1 MNEKL
6 ATRYWDLAAWQTS
19 LRGRS
24 IWPLLALLLLPF
36 GLFWAETLGLRV
48 FYHHD
53 LQYYFFPYHKLVVDI
68 TRSGHLPL
76 WNPYAFSGIPLLG
89 DGQTAMFYPPNWL
102 FWLLPPVHALTIV
115 VLLHFSIAGG
125 GMWLYLRS
133 LRLSRLAAFVAALAY
148 MFNGFLVARV
158 VHLSI
163 MAGAALIPLIF
174 WSIELLLQQRTRRA
188 FVLAAAMVCLQALA
202 GHPQVP
208 IYTAVGIGLYV
219 LTLAIVHW
227 RREQHWR
234 AFQPLAYL
242 GSVYLVGYA
251 LAAIQLVPWIELA
264 SFSPRAASA
273 SYGFVTFQSLASFDW
288 LLFLF
293 PYGYGGLRTTWLQS
307 APGWDLPV
315 YMWERMAYVGIMPLA
330 LAVVGIADLRRLRT
344 YQNERAGASRLQ
356 SERLL
361 ALIVVLVIL
370 LLIAAGSSTPFGR
383 LVYLLP
389 AIGKLRAYARAI
401 AVACFALAALAAFGL
416 ERCTAIRSSTALSR
430 FYRAPI
436 IIACVLILLVNGVLL
451 LANTVGSA
459 AFASTANN
467 EMFKIMLDRSLQLDQ
482 ANAYVPLLLT
492 IASVI
497 VLWWLSRGVTRRNG
511 AALVALVAVDLL
523 SFAATFNPTISPAS
537 FERVP
542 ESVAFLRRDPD
553 LFRTASFITNDRL
566 PPAIAQEQL
575 AISWALPYGIEDI
588 NGFNSLQPRRYTDVL
603 FGPEIEDVSYGFL
616 RDTRLLQPDN
626 HLLSML
632 NVKYVL
638 VPKPSELV
646 LQPLHTDLIASGEAP
661 PETGWRSVFQDQHVS
676 ILQNPAPLDRAYF
689 VSTVRS
695 IPNAPTILAVIKQ
708 PGFDPDL
715 LALVEGDLTEQE
727 AQRLSTN
734 APAQVQVERV
744 SPNELR
750 LHTQATADRFLV
762 LSEMWFP
769 GWHAEIDG
777 QPLPIYRT
785 NYLLR
790 GLVVPAGSHTI
801 RMYYRPTSALT
812 GAGITMLTLLGCG
825 IALSGG
831 ISKRGRQYRAK

>member
-6 ATRYWDLAAWQTS
+6 ATRYWDLAAWRAG
-19 LRGRS
+19 LRDRS
-24 IWPLLALLLLPF
+24 PWPLLLLLLLPF

-68 TRSGHLPL
+68 TGGGSLPL

-102 FWLLPPVHALTIV
+102 FWLLPPIHALTIV

-174 WSIELLLQQRTRRA
+174 WSVELLLQQRTRRA
-188 FVLAAAMVCLQALA
+188 FVLAAALVCAQALA
-202 GHPQVP
+202 GHPQIP
-208 IYTAVGIGLYV
+208 IYTAVGVGLYV
-219 LTLAIVHW
+219 LTLAISHW
-227 RREQHWR
+227 WRERRWR
-234 AFQPLAYL
+234 AFQPLIYL
-242 GSVYLVGYA
+242 AGVYLVGYA
-251 LAAIQLVPWIELA
+251 LAAIQLVPWIEFA
-264 SFSPRAASA
+264 SFSPRAANA
-273 SYGFVTFQSLASFDW
+273 SYGFVTFQSLVSFDW
-288 LLFLF
+288 LLFVF

-307 APGWDLPV
+307 APAWDLPV
-315 YMWERMAYVGIMPLA
+315 YMWERLAYVGILPLA
-330 LAVVGIADLRRLRT
+330 LAVVGIADVRRRHAE
-344 YQNERAGASRLQ
+344 QGESARLQ

-361 ALIVVLVIL
+361 ALIVVLVVL
-370 LLIAAGSSTPFGR
+370 ALIAAGSSTPFGR

-401 AVACFALAALAAFGL
+401 AVACFAITALAAFGL
-416 ERCTAIRSSTALSR
+416 ERLRAGSAGTRRLD
-430 FYRAPI
+430 RAPI
-436 IIACVLILLVNGVLL
+436 VAALLLTLVVVGTLLVANGVG
-451 LANTVGSA
+451 AA
-459 AFASTANN
+459 AFAGTANN
-467 EMFKIMLDRSLQLDQ
+467 DMFKVLLDRSLQLDQ

-492 IASVI
+492 ITSVL
-497 VLWWLSRGVTRRNG
+497 VLWWLSRGVTPANS
-511 AALVALVAVDLL
+511 AALVAVIAVDLL
-523 SFAATFNPTISPAS
+523 GFAAAFNPTIAPDS
-537 FERVP
+537 FARVP
-542 ESVAFLRRDPD
+542 ESVAFLRRDPEI
-553 LFRTASFITNDRL
+553 FRTASFITNDRL

-575 AISWALPYGIEDI
+575 AISWALPYGVEDI

-638 VPKPSELV
+638 IPKPS
-646 LQPLHTDLIASGEAP
+646 DLAIRPPHIDQISSGEEP
-661 PETGWRSVFQDQHVS
+661 LELGWRTVFQHQHVR

-689 VSTVRS
+689 VSHVNTLQD
-695 IPNAPTILAVIKQ
+695 APAILAVIKQ
-708 PGFDPDL
+708 PGFDPGQQ
-715 LALVEGDLTEQE
+715 ALVEGELPEQ
-727 AQRLSTN
+727 AARRLSTDG
-734 APAQVQVERV
+734 PAKVQVERV

-750 LHTQATADRFLV
+750 LHTQTDAERFLV

-790 GLVVPAGSHTI
+790 GLVVPAGNHTI
-801 RMYYRPTSALT
+801 RVYYRPTSAIV
-812 GAGITMLTLLGCG
+812 GAGITALALLGCG
-825 IALSGG
+825 IALSRVSAP
-831 ISKRGRQYRAK
+831 SKSDRSDVKATS

>member
-6 ATRYWDLAAWQTS
+6 ATRYWDLAAWRAG
-19 LRGRS
+19 LRGHS
-24 IWPLLALLLLPF
+24 LWPLLALLLLPF

-68 TRSGHLPL
+68 TSGGHLPL

-89 DGQTAMFYPPNWL
+89 DGQTAMFYPPSWL
-102 FWLLPPVHALTIV
+102 FWLLPPIHALTVV

-133 LRLSRLAAFVAALAY
+133 LRLSRLAAFVAALAF

-174 WSIELLLQQRTRRA
+174 WSVELLLQQRTRRA
-188 FVLAAAMVCLQALA
+188 FVLAAALVCAQALA

-208 IYTAVGIGLYV
+208 IYTAVGLGLYV
-219 LTLAIVHW
+219 LTLAISHW
-227 RREQHWR
+227 WRDRRWR
-234 AFQPLAYL
+234 AFQPLVYL
-242 GSVYLVGYA
+242 GGVYLVGYA
-251 LAAIQLVPWIELA
+251 LAAIQLVPWIEFA

-273 SYGFVTFQSLASFDW
+273 SYGFVTFQSLVSFDW
-288 LLFLF
+288 LLFVF

-307 APGWDLPV
+307 APAWDLPV
-315 YMWERMAYVGIMPLA
+315 YMWERLAYVGILPLA
-330 LAVVGIADLRRLRT
+330 LAVVGIADVRRLRRHA
-344 YQNERAGASRLQ
+344 ERDEPARLQ
-356 SERLL
+356 SARLL
-361 ALIVVLVIL
+361 ALIVVLVVL
-370 LLIAAGSSTPFGR
+370 ALIAAGSSTPFGR

-401 AVACFALAALAAFGL
+401 AVACFAITALAAFGI
-416 ERCTAIRSSTALSR
+416 ERLKTHSRLDRVPIAAAAL
-430 FYRAPI
+430 
-436 IIACVLILLVNGVLL
+436 LTLVVVGVLL
-451 LANTVGSA
+451 LANSVGAA

-467 EMFKIMLDRSLQLDQ
+467 DMFKVLLDRSLQLDQ

-492 IASVI
+492 IASVL
-497 VLWWLSRGVTRRNG
+497 VLWWLSRGVNRANS
-511 AALVALVAVDLL
+511 AALVVVVAADLL
-523 SFAATFNPTISPAS
+523 GFAASFNPTIAPDS
-537 FERVP
+537 FARVP
-542 ESVAFLRRDPD
+542 ESVAFLRRDPE

-566 PPAIAQEQL
+566 TPAIAQEQL
-575 AISWALPYGIEDI
+575 AISWALPFGVEDI

-616 RDTRLLQPDN
+616 RDTRLLQPD
-626 HLLSML
+626 HRLLSML

-638 VPKPSELV
+638 VPKPSDLV
-646 LQPLHTDLIASGEAP
+646 IRPPRADFIANGEEP
-661 PETGWRSVFQDQHVS
+661 PDSGWRTVFQGQHVA
-676 ILQNPAPLDRAYF
+676 ILQNPAPLDRAFF
-689 VSTVRS
+689 VSSVSAMENASTV
-695 IPNAPTILAVIKQ
+695 LAVIKQ
-708 PGFDPDL
+708 PGFDPRQQ
-715 LALVEGDLTEQE
+715 ALVEGGLPEQT
-727 AQRLSTN
+727 ARQLSTDG
-734 APAQVQVERV
+734 PAEVQVARV

-750 LHTQATADRFLV
+750 LHTQAAADRFLV

-769 GWHAEIDG
+769 GWYAEIDG

-790 GLVVPAGSHTI
+790 GLVVPAGDHTI
-801 RMYYRPTSALT
+801 RMYYRPTSAII
-812 GAGITMLTLLGCG
+812 GASITALTLLGCG
-825 IALSGG
+825 ITLSG
-831 ISKRGRQYRAK
+831 IFKRNSRRREARS

>member
-6 ATRYWDLAAWQTS
+6 ATRSWDIAAWRS
-19 LRGRS
+19 ELRGGS
-24 IWPLLALLLLPF
+24 LWPLLTLLLLPF

-68 TRSGHLPL
+68 TQSGHLPL

-102 FWLLPPVHALTIV
+102 FWLLSPIHALTVV

-125 GMWLYLRS
+125 GMWLYLRR
-133 LRLSRLAAFVAALAY
+133 LRLSRLAAFVAALAF

-188 FVLAAAMVCLQALA
+188 FVLAAAMVCVQALA

-208 IYTAVGIGLYV
+208 IYTAVGLGLYI
-219 LTLAIVHW
+219 LTLAILHW
-227 RREQHWR
+227 RRERHWR
-234 AFQPLAYL
+234 AFTPL
-242 GSVYLVGYA
+242 VYLAGVYVVGYA
-251 LAAIQLVPWIELA
+251 LAAIQLVPWIEFA

-273 SYGFVTFQSLASFDW
+273 SYGFVTFQSLVKFDW

-307 APGWDLPV
+307 APAWDLPV
-315 YMWERMAYVGIMPLA
+315 YMWERLAYVGILPLA
-330 LAVVGIADLRRLRT
+330 LAIVGIADLKRR
-344 YQNERAGASRLQ
+344 RAAQDQRGDASRLQ
-356 SERLL
+356 AERLL
-361 ALIVVLVIL
+361 ALIVVLVVL
-370 LLIAAGSSTPFGR
+370 VLIAAGSSTPFGR

-401 AVACFALAALAAFGL
+401 AVACFAITALAAFGV
-416 ERCTAIRSSTALSR
+416 ERLKQHSATARRLDC
-430 FYRAPI
+430 APVV
-436 IIACVLILLVNGVLL
+436 AALL
-451 LANTVGSA
+451 LMLVVDGMLIAANTVGAPGFASA
-459 AFASTANN
+459 ASND
-467 EMFKIMLDRSLQLDQ
+467 MFKVMLDRSLQLDQ
-482 ANAYVPLLLT
+482 ANAYVPLLLS
-492 IASVI
+492 IASVL
-497 VLWWLSRGVTRRNG
+497 VLWWLSRGVNRVNS
-511 AALVALVAVDLL
+511 AALVAIVAVDLL
-523 SFAATFNPTISPAS
+523 GFAASFNPTIAPDS
-537 FERVP
+537 FARVP
-542 ESVAFLRRDPD
+542 GSVAFLRRDPK

-566 PPAIAQEQL
+566 TPAIAQEQL
-575 AISWALPYGIEDI
+575 AISWALPYGVEDI

-616 RDTRLLQPDN
+616 RDTALLQPDH

-638 VPKPSELV
+638 VPRPS
-646 LQPLHTDLIASGEAP
+646 DLEIRPRHSDRISNGEEP
-661 PETGWRSVFQDQHVS
+661 SNTGWRTVFQDQHVYV
-676 ILQNPAPLDRAYF
+676 LQNPAPLDRAYF
-689 VSTVRS
+689 VSSVNT
-695 IPNAPTILAVIKQ
+695 IGDAATILAVIKQ
-708 PGFDPDL
+708 PGFNPGQQ
-715 LALVEGDLTEQE
+715 ALVEGALPEQQ
-727 AQRLSTN
+727 AQRLSTDG
-734 APAQVQVERV
+734 PAQVQVERV

-750 LHTQATADRFLV
+750 LHTQATTDRFLV

-777 QPLPIYRT
+777 QALPIYRT

-790 GLVVPAGSHTI
+790 GLVVPAGEHTI
-801 RMYYRPTSALT
+801 RMYYRPTSALV
-812 GAGITMLTLLGCG
+812 GAGITALAMAGCG
-825 IALSGG
+825 LALTGM
-831 ISKRGRQYRAK
+831 RRRRAKTIEYA